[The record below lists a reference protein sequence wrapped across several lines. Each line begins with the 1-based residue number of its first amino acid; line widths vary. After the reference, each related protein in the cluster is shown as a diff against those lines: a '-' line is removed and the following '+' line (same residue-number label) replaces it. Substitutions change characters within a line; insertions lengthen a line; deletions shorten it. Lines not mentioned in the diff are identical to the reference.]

1 MKTFNYKI
9 KNESVES
16 IEDIINFNLFK
27 NEKNILIQVFCGQ
40 DHLNFQKTVDLLSDY
55 LPKAFCIG
63 TTTDGE
69 ICEDEVSTNAIIVSI
84 SIFKETT
91 IKVSY
96 SQEEDSYKRGSYLAK
111 DLLTSNTKLLILF
124 ADAINTNGEVFL
136 NGIESINK
144 NVLIAGAMAGDN
156 ARFKRTYVSCG
167 NKIFNNAAVG
177 ISLNSDTLTVEND
190 SRFNW
195 SSIGIEHTITKVI
208 NNRVYEINNLK
219 TIDFY
224 KKYLGKEIMDT
235 LLLDAIAFPLLIKR
249 NNKYIA
255 RVAIK
260 IFEDGSFQFNGNLK
274 EGEKVKFGF
283 GNAEMILKD
292 TIIPFGKNYDDIE
305 TFFIYSCMARRRYV
319 GDLINTENKAFSN
332 ITKTSGFY
340 SYGEFYKQDGENQL
354 HNQRLTVIGLNET
367 INKKVKNQ
375 AVKEI
380 DKEITSSKYTK
391 TMQTLTYLIEQSSKD
406 YDIQS
411 RNLEDE
417 KINSQILV
425 TSQKIFL
432 RHAVHETNTPIS
444 VIMSNIELYEMEYGK
459 NKYLSTI
466 EVALKNIFNIYDDLS
481 YLVKKDQVKY
491 PKRDIDFVDYIRS
504 RIDFFNISAQQ
515 FGSNII
521 FDSNFKTLIF
531 NFNETKLQRIIDN
544 NLTNAIKYTDENS
557 NIYLVLKKEK
567 EDYVLTFSSCS
578 EYIQYPEK
586 IFKEYYREEST
597 KEGFGLGLSLVKRIC
612 DEENIGIKIESNEYY
627 TSFNYI
633 FKMESQ

>member
-9 KNESVES
+9 KNDFIPS
-16 IEDIINFNLFK
+16 IQDIINFDLFK
-27 NEKNILIQVFCGQ
+27 NEENILIQVFCGQ
-40 DHLNFQKTVDLLSDY
+40 NNLSFQKTVDLLSNY

-69 ICEDEVSTNAIIVSI
+69 IYEKEVSTNTIIVSI

-91 IKVSY
+91 IKIAYAV
-96 SQEEDSYKRGSYLAK
+96 EKDSYKRGSSLAK
-111 DLLTSNTKLLILF
+111 DLITKNTKLLILF

-144 NVLIAGAMAGDN
+144 DILIAGAMAGDN
-156 ARFKRTYVSCG
+156 AKFKNTYVSCG
-167 NKIFNNAAVG
+167 NKVFKSAAVG
-177 ISLNSDTLTVEND
+177 ISLNSDTLVVQND

-195 SSIGIEHTITKVI
+195 SSIGIGHTISKAI
-208 NNRVYEINNLK
+208 DNRVYEIDNLK

-224 KKYLGKEIMDT
+224 KKYLGEKILDT
-235 LLLDAIAFPLLIKR
+235 LLLDIIAFPLLIKR
-249 NNKYIA
+249 NNEYVA
-255 RVAIK
+255 RAAMK
-260 IFEDGSFQFNGNLK
+260 IFKDGSLQFSGNLK

-283 GNAEMILKD
+283 GNTEMILKNP
-292 TIIPFGKNYDDIE
+292 IIPYEKNYDDVE
-305 TFFIYSCMARRRYV
+305 SFFIYSCMARRRYL
-319 GDLINTENKAFSN
+319 GDLINTENKAFAN
-332 ITKTSGFY
+332 ITNTSGFF
-340 SYGEFYKQDGENQL
+340 SYGEFLQKDGKNGLYNQC
-354 HNQRLTVIGLNET
+354 LTLVALNET
-367 INKKVKNQ
+367 TNKKSITQELKEVDNQ
-375 AVKEI
+375 K
-380 DKEITSSKYTK
+380 TSKYTK
-391 TMQTLTYLIEQSSKD
+391 TMQTLTHLIEQSSKD
-406 YDIQS
+406 YDEQS
-411 RNLEDE
+411 RNLEAE
-417 KINSQILV
+417 KINSQLLV
-425 TSQKIFL
+425 ASQKIFL

-481 YLVKKDQVKY
+481 YLIKKDQVKY

-521 FDSNFKTLIF
+521 FTSNFKTLVF

-544 NLTNAIKYTDENS
+544 NLTNAIKYTDENT
-557 NIYLVLKKEK
+557 NIYLLLKKENNNHI
-567 EDYVLTFSSCS
+567 LTISSSS

-597 KEGFGLGLSLVKRIC
+597 KKGFGLGLSLVKRIC
-612 DEENIGIKIESNEYY
+612 DEENIGITIDSNEYY

-633 FKMESQ
+633 FKMEAK

>member
-9 KNESVES
+9 KNDITQS
-16 IEDIINFNLFK
+16 IQDIINFDLFK
-27 NEKNILIQVFCGQ
+27 NEENILIQVFCGQ
-40 DHLNFQKTVDLLSDY
+40 DDLSFKKTVDLLSNY

-69 ICEDEVSTNAIIVSI
+69 ICEKEVSTNTIIIAI

-91 IKVSY
+91 IKASY
-96 SQEEDSYKRGSYLAK
+96 SLEKDSYKRGSTLAK
-111 DLLTSNTKLLILF
+111 DLITENTKLLILF

-136 NGIESINK
+136 NGIEDINK
-144 NVLIAGAMAGDN
+144 DIVIAGAMAGDN
-156 ARFKRTYVSCG
+156 AKFKNTYVSCG
-167 NKIFNNAAVG
+167 NKVFKNAAVG
-177 ISLNSDTLTVEND
+177 ISLNSNTLVVQND

-208 NNRVYEINNLK
+208 NNRVYEINNLR

-224 KKYLGKEIMDT
+224 KKYLGEEILDT
-235 LLLDAIAFPLLIKR
+235 LLLDVIAFPLLIKR
-249 NNKYIA
+249 NNHYIA
-255 RVAIK
+255 RAAMR
-260 IFEDGSFQFNGNLK
+260 IFKDGSFQFTGNLK

-283 GNAEMILKD
+283 GNAEMILKNP
-292 TIIPFGKNYDDIE
+292 IIPFKKDYDDVE
-305 TFFIYSCMARRRYV
+305 SFFIYSCMARRRYL
-319 GDLINTENKAFSN
+319 GDLINTENKAFANISN
-332 ITKTSGFY
+332 TSGFF
-340 SYGEFYKQDGENQL
+340 SYGEFFQNDGKNEL
-354 HNQRLTVIGLNET
+354 HNQTLTLVALNET
-367 INKKVKNQ
+367 KNKKVINQ
-375 AVKEI
+375 EAKKI
-380 DKEITSSKYTK
+380 DNQKATKYTK
-391 TMQTLTYLIEQSSKD
+391 TIQTLTHLIEQSSKD
-406 YDIQS
+406 YDEQS

-417 KINSQILV
+417 KINSQLLV
-425 TSQKIFL
+425 ASQKIFL

-481 YLVKKDQVKY
+481 YLVKKDQINY

-504 RIDFFNISAQQ
+504 RIDFFNLAAQQ

-557 NIYLVLKKEK
+557 NIYLVLKKENNNHI
-567 EDYVLTFSSCS
+567 LTISSSS
-578 EYIQYPEK
+578 EYIKYPEK

-612 DEENIGIKIESNEYY
+612 DEENIDISIDSNEYY

-633 FKMESQ
+633 FKMEAK